1 MILCAH
7 SHWSLLRGTA
17 APARL
22 AARAAELGLRAL
34 VLADDLSLAGAVE
47 FWTAARAA
55 GVRPVLGATIDG
67 TAYLARDRRGY
78 ANLCRLIS
86 RRTGARPGGAESLEG
101 LHVLPPGRALHV
113 YRADPAEG
121 PVWRLLSA
129 IRERTLVV
137 RVPDAPPPALSPELL
152 PAPAPEEEALLESCD
167 WEFLPAPRVFPS
179 GQGGIERLRALCRAE
194 LARRYPAS
202 PPAERLEREL
212 GVIERL
218 GFADYFLVV
227 HDIVRYARGR
237 GHPVAG
243 RGSGASSLAAYL
255 LGITNVDPVAYELPF
270 ERFLHEGRAKFPDL
284 DVDFSWKIRDE
295 VIAYVFRRYGDVAMV
310 SSAVAFRGRSAF
322 REAARALGYSDAQ
335 IGALQRRGAPVE
347 DVRRIER
354 AARLLEGRPRH
365 LSIHPGGVVLHPDG
379 AAPLEVAEKG
389 VVITQYDKDAVE
401 EAGLVK
407 IDLLGNRALGAIREA
422 GEIVARGGGVP
433 PDPERPEPDARAA
446 ALLAEG
452 RTLGC
457 NQLESPAMRALLRML
472 RPEGVR
478 DLMKALALIRPSA
491 ASLGM
496 KDRFVRRAR
505 GLEAWEGSPA
515 DTYGILLY
523 EDDAILV
530 AAAATGMSAAEADLF
545 RRRVQKLRTEDERIE
560 VSREFLRRAARHGTP
575 PEEARRL
582 WFQMARFNEFS
593 FCRAHAASYA
603 LLAWASARLRAHH
616 PAAFWTAALNHN
628 QGLYDARVYVEEAK
642 RDGVRILPPC
652 VERSEADFT
661 EEGGAIR
668 VGLGR
673 VAGLGAREIEEI
685 RAGRPF
691 GSLGNF
697 LDRTRISRPSLR
709 NLALSG
715 ALDGMGGTRP
725 EILLAALSGGAPAPR
740 RPDFTEEEKFLH
752 EFRILGLSVR
762 GHPLRY
768 LWRGAPARPEP
779 RPLRRGEGPLAR
791 PEGPDSRSLAAWAG
805 RRVRMVGLL
814 ATGRGARTA
823 RGEPMAFL
831 TLEDEAGLFEAV
843 MFPAAYR
850 RFRRAVGTLGPY
862 VVTGRV
868 EVRHDAAAV
877 AVERLERHA
886 SGPL

>member
-17 APARL
+17 SPARL
-22 AARAAELGLRAL
+22 AARAAELGLRTL
-34 VLADDLSLAGAVE
+34 LLADDLSLAGAVE

-55 GVRPVLGATIDG
+55 GVRPILGATIDG
-67 TAYLARDRRGY
+67 TVYVARDRRGY

-86 RRTGARPGGAESLEG
+86 RRTGARPEAPEDLEG
-101 LHVLPPGRALHV
+101 LHVLPPGRARHV
-113 YRADPAEG
+113 YLADPREA
-121 PVWRLLSA
+121 PLHRLLSA
-129 IRERTLVV
+129 IRENTLWA
-137 RVPDAPPPALSPELL
+137 RVSGAPPPAL
-152 PAPAPEEEALLESCD
+152 APETLPETTREERELLESCD

-194 LARRYPAS
+194 LARRYPFS
-202 PPAERLEREL
+202 PPVERLEREL

-227 HDIVRYARGR
+227 HDIVRYARER

-255 LGITNVDPVAYELPF
+255 LGITNVDPVAYGLPF
-270 ERFLHEGRAKFPDL
+270 ERFLHERRADFPDL

-295 VIAYVFRRYGDVAMV
+295 VIAHVFRRHGDAAMV
-310 SSAVAFRGRSAF
+310 ASVVSFQERSAF

-354 AARLLEGRPRH
+354 AARRLAGRPRH

-389 VVITQYDKDAVE
+389 VVVTQYDKDAVE

-422 GEIVARGGGVP
+422 GEIVARGGGAP

-472 RPEGVR
+472 RPRDARGV
-478 DLMKALALIRPSA
+478 MKALALIRPSA

-505 GLEAWEGSPA
+505 GLEAWEGPREGPLA

-523 EDDAILV
+523 EDDAIL
-530 AAAATGMSAAEADLF
+530 AAAAAGGMEPAEADLF

-560 VSREFLRRAARHGTP
+560 LSREFLARAARHGTP
-575 PEEARRL
+575 PEEARAL

-616 PAAFWTAALNHN
+616 PAAFWTAALNNN
-628 QGLYDARVYVEEAK
+628 QGLYEARVYVEEAK
-642 RDGVRILPPC
+642 RDGVPIRPPC
-652 VERSEADFT
+652 VERSGVEFT

-668 VGLGR
+668 VGGGGG
-673 VAGLGAREIEEI
+673 AGLEGREIEEI
-685 RAGRPF
+685 LAARPF
-691 GSLGNF
+691 ASLGDF
-697 LDRTRISRPSLR
+697 LERVRISRPSLR
-709 NLALSG
+709 NLVLSG

-725 EILLAALSGGAPAPR
+725 EILLAALSGGAPGPR
-740 RPDFTEEEKFLH
+740 RPDFTEEEKFFH

-768 LWRGAPARPEP
+768 LWRGP
-779 RPLRRGEGPLAR
+779 RPGPGSA
-791 PEGPDSRSLAAWAG
+791 SLAARAG
-805 RRVRMVGLL
+805 RRVRLAGIP
-814 ATGRGARTA
+814 ATGRAARTS
-823 RGEPMAFL
+823 RNEPMGFL
-831 TLEDEAGLFEAV
+831 TFEDEEGLFEAV

-850 RFRRAVGTLGPY
+850 RWSRLVGTVGPY
-862 VVTGRV
+862 VVTGTV
-868 EVRHDAAAV
+868 QVRHDAAAV
-877 AVERLERHA
+877 LVERLERA
-886 SGPL
+886 GWGEPAPGGSGS

>member
-17 APARL
+17 SPARL
-22 AARAAELGLRAL
+22 VARAAELGLRTL

-55 GVRPVLGATIDG
+55 GVRPLLGATIDG
-67 TAYLARDRRGY
+67 TVYLARDRRGY
-78 ANLCRLIS
+78 ANLCRRIS
-86 RRTGARPGGAESLEG
+86 RRTGARPSGAGSLEG
-101 LHVLPPGRALHV
+101 LHVLSPASALHI
-113 YRADPAEG
+113 YLADPREG

-129 IRERTLVV
+129 IREKTLFV
-137 RVPDAPPPALSPELL
+137 RVPDAPPPALSPGAL
-152 PAPAPEEEALLESCD
+152 PVATPEEEALLESCD

-179 GQGGIERLRALCRAE
+179 GQGGIERLQELCRAG
-194 LARRYPAS
+194 LVRRYPAGCA
-202 PPAERLEREL
+202 PLERLEREL

-227 HDIVRYARGR
+227 HDIVRYARER

-243 RGSGASSLAAYL
+243 RGSGASSLVAYL
-255 LGITNVDPVAYELPF
+255 LGITNVDPVAYGLPF
-270 ERFLHEGRAKFPDL
+270 ERFLHERRAKFPDL
-284 DVDFSWKIRDE
+284 DVDFSWRIRDE

-310 SSAVAFRGRSAF
+310 SSVIAFRERSAF

-335 IGALQRRGAPVE
+335 IGWLQRRGGPLE
-347 DVRRIER
+347 DIRRIER
-354 AARLLEGRPRH
+354 AARALSGRPRH
-365 LSIHPGGVVLHPDG
+365 LSVHPGGVVLHPDG

-422 GEIVARGGGVP
+422 GEIVARGGGTP
-433 PDPERPEPDARAA
+433 PDPERPEPDAGAA

-472 RPEGVR
+472 RPADAGG
-478 DLMKALALIRPSA
+478 LMKALALIRPSA

-496 KDRFVRRAR
+496 KERFVRRAL
-505 GLEAWEGSPA
+505 GLEAWEGPREGPLG

-530 AAAATGMSAAEADLF
+530 AAAAAGMTPAEADLF

-560 VSREFLRRAARHGTP
+560 VSREFLRRAARAGTP

-616 PAAFWTAALNHN
+616 PAAFWTAALNN
-628 QGLYDARVYVEEAK
+628 NEGLYDARVYVEEAK

-652 VERSEADFT
+652 VERSGVEFT

-685 RAGRPF
+685 LAGRPF
-691 GSLGNF
+691 GSLEDF
-697 LDRTRISRPSLR
+697 LDRVRISRPSLR
-709 NLALSG
+709 NLVLSG
-715 ALDGMGGTRP
+715 ALDGVGEGRTRP
-725 EILLAALSGGAPAPR
+725 EILLAALSGGAPVPR

-768 LWRGAPARPEP
+768 LWRGP
-779 RPLRRGEGPLAR
+779 RPPG
-791 PEGPDSRSLAAWAG
+791 GPDSRSLAAWAG
-805 RRVRMVGLL
+805 RRVRLVGLL
-814 ATGRGARTA
+814 ATGRGARTV
-823 RGEPMAFL
+823 REEPMGFL
-831 TLEDEAGLFEAV
+831 TFEDEAGLFEAV
-843 MFPAAYR
+843 MFPAAFR

-862 VVTGRV
+862 VVTGKV
-868 EVRHDAAAV
+868 EVRYGAAAV
-877 AVERLERHA
+877 AVERLERA
-886 SGPL
+886 GPFG

>member
-17 APARL
+17 SPARL
-22 AARAAELGLRAL
+22 VARAAELGLRTL

-55 GVRPVLGATIDG
+55 GLRPVLGATIDG

-86 RRTGARPGGAESLEG
+86 HRTGARPRAPESFEG
-101 LHVLPPGRALHV
+101 LAALPPGRALHV
-113 YRADPAEG
+113 YLADPREARLH
-121 PVWRLLSA
+121 RLLSA
-129 IRERTLVV
+129 IRENTLFERV
-137 RVPDAPPPALSPELL
+137 REAPPPALAPETL
-152 PAPAPEEEALLESCD
+152 PETTPEEEELLESCD

-179 GQGGIERLRALCRAE
+179 GQGGMERLRELVRAG
-194 LARRYPAS
+194 LARRYPVS
-202 PPAERLEREL
+202 PPLERLEREL
-212 GVIERL
+212 GVIGRL
-218 GFADYFLVV
+218 GLADYFLVV
-227 HDIVRYARGR
+227 HDIVRYARER

-243 RGSGASSLAAYL
+243 RGSGASSLVAYL
-255 LGITNVDPVAYELPF
+255 LGITNVDPVAYGLPF
-270 ERFLHEGRAKFPDL
+270 ERFLHERRADFPDL
-284 DVDFSWKIRDE
+284 DVDFSWRIRDE
-295 VIAYVFRRYGDVAMV
+295 VIAHVFRRYGDVAMV
-310 SSAVAFRGRSAF
+310 SSPVVLRERSAF

-335 IGALQRRGAPVE
+335 IGALRRGSGGGE
-347 DVRRIER
+347 DLRRIER
-354 AARLLEGRPRH
+354 AARALLGRPRH

-389 VVITQYDKDAVE
+389 VAVTQYDKDAVE

-422 GEIVARGGGVP
+422 GEIVARGGGTP
-433 PDPERPEPDARAA
+433 PDPERPEPDPAAA
-446 ALLAEG
+446 ALLREG

-457 NQLESPAMRALLRML
+457 AQLESPAMRALLRML
-472 RPEGVR
+472 RPEDVRGV
-478 DLMKALALIRPSA
+478 MKALALIRPSA

-530 AAAATGMSAAEADLF
+530 AAAAAGMEAAEADLF

-560 VSREFLRRAARHGTP
+560 LSREFLARAARHGTP
-575 PEEARRL
+575 PEEARHL

-603 LLAWASARLRAHH
+603 LLAWAAARLRARH
-616 PAAFWTAALNHN
+616 PAAFWTAALNNN
-628 QGLYDARVYVEEAK
+628 QGLYDARVYVEEAR

-652 VERSEADFT
+652 VQRSGVEFT

-673 VAGLGAREIEEI
+673 VAGLGGREMEEI
-685 RAGRPF
+685 LAGRPF
-691 GSLGNF
+691 ASLADF
-697 LDRTRISRPSLR
+697 LERTRMSRPSLR
-709 NLALSG
+709 NLVLAG
-715 ALDGMGGTRP
+715 ALDWAGGTRP
-725 EILLAALSGGAPAPR
+725 EILLAALSGGVPAPP
-740 RPDFTEEEKFLH
+740 RPDFTEEEKFFH
-752 EFRILGLSVR
+752 EFGILGLSVR

-768 LWRGAPARPEP
+768 LWRGP
-779 RPLRRGEGPLAR
+779 RPGPGSA
-791 PEGPDSRSLAAWAG
+791 SLAARAG
-805 RRVRMVGLL
+805 RRVRLAGLL
-814 ATGRGARTA
+814 ATGRAARTA

-831 TLEDEAGLFEAV
+831 TFEDEEGLFEAV
-843 MFPAAYR
+843 LFPAAFRLR
-850 RFRRAVGTLGPY
+850 RVLGTPGPY
-862 VVTGRV
+862 VVTGTV
-868 EVRHDAAAV
+868 QVRHDAV
-877 AVERLERHA
+877 AVLVDRLERRA
-886 SGPL
+886 SIAAGEVRVPPP